1 MADLSFNIPE
11 YTPGGQATLIASG
24 STSSLSAYSGPWF
37 IERQTLTI
45 DYVRVPIEV
54 APPTYVTRSLTQYNN
69 PSSMSVYHTALAV
82 IVRASYDSSIDY
94 NTYQLSSQQL
104 PQRFDVQSVSSD
116 PYGNDYGALN
126 ASALGPRGT
135 IVTTQ
140 PYYNRVPYTGASWQ
154 VPTSKTIVAS
164 NWGATYDAF
173 GSAVPYSMSQVF
185 SNFDFF
191 KDAREGCLPGNLFFK
206 PNGLKVGLAGGHLA
220 LVMGNYSVASEPAN
234 IIRDV
239 INVVANSI
247 TTSNLFNF
255 PDTSITSA
263 GYPLP
268 DQGFVEYDVGRHQY

>member
-1 MADLSFNIPE
+1 MADLSFDIPE

-24 STSSLSAYSGPWF
+24 STSSLSSFAGPWF
-37 IERQTLTI
+37 VERQTLTI
-45 DYVRVPIEV
+45 DYVRVPTAV
-54 APPTYVTRSLTQYNN
+54 ATAASATRSLNQFTIPN
-69 PSSMSVYHTALAV
+69 PMIVHGTALSI
-82 IVRASYDSSIDY
+82 IVRATYDTTIDY
-94 NTYQLSSQQL
+94 NTYQTSSQQL
-104 PQRFDVQSVSSD
+104 PQRFSVQSVSSD
-116 PYGNDYGALN
+116 PYGNTYGALN

-185 SNFDFF
+185 NNFDFF
-191 KDAREGCLPGNLFFK
+191 KDAREGCFPGNLFLK
-206 PNGLKVGLAGGHLA
+206 PNGLKVGLAGGYLG
-220 LVMGNYSVASEPAN
+220 LIMNTYSVASEPAT

-247 TTSNLFNF
+247 TTSNLFSF
-255 PDTSITSA
+255 PNTNVTTA
-263 GYPLP
+263 GYPSP
-268 DQGFVEYDVGRHQY
+268 DHGFVEYDVNRHQY